1 MKKTLRYLF
10 LLLLAV
16 VWGGEVFAADVA
28 YKTLTFSKDV
38 ASGVSSYSK
47 SWDATTDNFTW
58 TIKNFNNNNWGTNW
72 ETIIKCGNKN
82 AASIGSIENKTPFE
96 EAVTKVEVTVD
107 KITASSVNSIYL
119 TVASDASFSKV
130 VETVTSQS
138 IAAGIL
144 SFSITTPSAS
154 NYLKLAFDCKKSD
167 NKIGNGFVTVSKV
180 VYYTKETE
188 KKPTLAFS
196 ASEVTVYKGQ
206 TASFVAPTLTW
217 KDKDGNVVSAE
228 NYVTTY
234 KSSEEKVAKVDD
246 SGNVTFVGLG
256 ETTITATALHEDN
269 TELSASY
276 KLTYAKDPNAKDKL
290 VFDVANQTVYA
301 NATASFVAPKAK
313 QYNVEGNEVTPDLI
327 MYSAEPTGIVEVNE
341 NTGDI
346 TKWLKAGTVTISAA
360 SSYEDEDYDASYT
373 LTYKL
378 LPTTLTFSQATVN
391 GELGTTPA
399 TPSFTLKSGDTDV
412 DGTGNILFDS
422 SDKAVATVDD
432 NGELTLLA
440 AGTTTITAQYVGS
453 DVYEE
458 SNVASYTL
466 TVIDPNA
473 PLSSIVFDYAD
484 GAFGKFGSYTDSEK
498 TVNFTGSDNNTYEFT
513 YVQCMDATGGNSGK
527 IQMKASKGEL
537 TSPVFAT
544 LPNGYKVV
552 VYYNTSSN
560 STPLT
565 ISSDAASTTS
575 QSTKVSGN
583 NYRSEIV
590 LPGASSFTVNAG
602 GNATYVS
609 KIEIIPFS
617 APIILAEGEDN
628 TTLVSKNVN
637 KTLNVSLTRTLKA
650 NIWNTF
656 CVPFDI
662 TLAGSAL
669 EGATVSKVKSVDE
682 ATSTIY
688 FEAETDKIEAGKA
701 YLVKPETAIENPTF
715 NAVTIQN
722 VTPANTTG
730 NDNYQFVGT
739 YSPKTISE
747 AEYGTIFGVNDAN
760 KLAKI
765 KANTTMNGIRAYF
778 VIPADAAAKLNFDGE
793 ATGISTIEGD
803 NAAATGRVYNL
814 QGQYVGTSLDGLA
827 KGIYVV
833 NGKKV
838 AK

>member
-16 VWGGEVFAADVA
+16 VWGGNGFAQNQETIDLTAQGFSSGTEVSSVKGTNATLTFAKDASSSNPPKYYTNKKGNAVRLYSDGTLTISSSSQIKKIVFTIVSGQGDLKQEFFDKGTYTASSYTWLGETNKIVVKVSNTVWFQKLAITYADA
-28 YKTLTFSKDV
+28 KPTLTFS
-38 ASGVSSYSK
+38 
-47 SWDATTDNFTW
+47 
-58 TIKNFNNNNWGTNW
+58 
-72 ETIIKCGNKN
+72 
-82 AASIGSIENKTPFE
+82 
-96 EAVTKVEVTVD
+96 
-107 KITASSVNSIYL
+107 
-119 TVASDASFSKV
+119 ASD
-130 VETVTSQS
+130 
-138 IAAGIL
+138 
-144 SFSITTPSAS
+144 
-154 NYLKLAFDCKKSD
+154 
-167 NKIGNGFVTVSKV
+167 
-180 VYYTKETE
+180 
-188 KKPTLAFS
+188 
-196 ASEVTVYKGQ
+196 VTVYKGQ

-217 KDKDGNVVSAE
+217 KDKDGNVVSADK
-228 NYVTTY
+228 YITTY
-234 KSSEEKVAKVDD
+234 KSSEEKVAKVADN
-246 SGNVTFVGLG
+246 GNVTFVGLG

-290 VFDVANQTVYA
+290 AFDVAEQTVYA

-313 QYNVEGNEVTPDLI
+313 QYDVEGNEVTPDMI

-360 SSYEDEDYDASYT
+360 SSYADEDYDASYT

-378 LPTTLTFSQATVN
+378 LPTTLTFSQATIS

-422 SDKAVATVDD
+422 TDKTVATVDAES
-432 NGELTLLA
+432 GELTLLA

-466 TVIDPNA
+466 TVIDPDA

-484 GAFGKFGSYTDSEK
+484 GAFGKFGSYSDSEK
-498 TVNFTGSDNNTYEFT
+498 TVNFTGSDNNTYEFS
-513 YVQCMDATGGNSGK
+513 YVQCMDGTSGNSGK

-560 STPLT
+560 SKPLT

-575 QSTKVSGN
+575 QSTKVSGS

-609 KIEIIPFS
+609 KIEIVPFS

-628 TTLVSKNVN
+628 TTLVSKNAN
-637 KTLNVSLTRTLKA
+637 KTLNASLTRTLKA

-656 CVPFDI
+656 CVPFDV

-669 EGATVSKVKSVDE
+669 EGAAVSKVKSVDE

-715 NAVTIQN
+715 DAVTIQN
-722 VTPANTTG
+722 VTPANSTG
-730 NDNYQFVGT
+730 SDNYQFVGT

-793 ATGISTIEGD
+793 TTGISSIDSD
-803 NAAATGRVYNL
+803 NAAVTGRVYNL

>member
-1 MKKTLRYLF
+1 MKKTLRFLF

-16 VWGGEVFAADVA
+16 VWGGNGFAQNQETIDLTAQGFSSGTEISSVKGTNA
-28 YKTLTFSKDV
+28 TLTFAKD
-38 ASGVSSYSK
+38 ASSSTPPKYYTNKKGNAVRLYSNGTLTISSSSQIKKIVFTIVSGQGDLKQEFFDKGTYTTSSY
-47 SWDATTDNFTW
+47 TW
-58 TIKNFNNNNWGTNW
+58 SG
-72 ETIIKCGNKN
+72 EANKIVVKVSN
-82 AASIGSIENKTPFE
+82 AVWF
-96 EAVTKVEVTVD
+96 
-107 KITASSVNSIYL
+107 
-119 TVASDASFSKV
+119 
-130 VETVTSQS
+130 Q
-138 IAAGIL
+138 
-144 SFSITTPSAS
+144 
-154 NYLKLAFDCKKSD
+154 KLAITYADA
-167 NKIGNGFVTVSKV
+167 
-180 VYYTKETE
+180 
-188 KKPTLAFS
+188 KPTLTFS

-217 KDKDGNVVSAE
+217 KDKDGNVVSADK
-228 NYVTTY
+228 YVTTY
-234 KSSEEKVAKVDD
+234 KSSEEKVAKVADN
-246 SGNVTFVGLG
+246 GNVTFVGLG

-290 VFDVANQTVYA
+290 VFDVAEQTVYA

-313 QYNVEGNEVTPDLI
+313 QYDVEGNEVTPDLI
-327 MYSAEPTGIVEVNE
+327 LYSAKPADIVEVNE

-360 SSYEDEDYDASYT
+360 SSYAYEDYDASYT

-378 LPTTLTFSQATVN
+378 LPTTLTFSQATIS

-422 SDKAVATVDD
+422 TDKTVATVDAES
-432 NGELTLLA
+432 GELTLLA
-440 AGTTTITAQYVGS
+440 AGTTTITAQYIGS
-453 DVYEE
+453 DVYEA

-466 TVIDPNA
+466 TVIDPDA

-484 GAFGKFGSYTDSEK
+484 GAFGKFGSYSDNEK
-498 TVNFTGSDNNTYEFT
+498 TVNFTGSDNNTYEFS
-513 YVQCMDATGGNSGK
+513 YVQCMDGTGGNSGK

-552 VYYNTSSN
+552 VYYNTSNN

-575 QSTKVSGN
+575 QSTKVSGS

-609 KIEIIPFS
+609 KIEIVPFS

-628 TTLVSKNVN
+628 TTLVSKNAN
-637 KTLNVSLTRTLKA
+637 KTLNASLTRTLKA

-656 CVPFDI
+656 CVPFDV

-715 NAVTIQN
+715 DAVTIQN

-793 ATGISTIEGD
+793 TTGISTIDSD